1 MWRERG
7 RVSAIL
13 SAGSSRQPCC
23 DPPPNS
29 AAVYGGFRGL
39 NSPPGREQP
48 RAGPRGYDA
57 AVRRPT
63 SPLDPGL
70 PAHHKVVLPALSP
83 TMEMGTIVSWEKQ
96 VGDQLNEGDLLAEIE
111 TDKAT
116 MGFETP
122 EEGYLARIFIE
133 AGAKDIPIG
142 KLLCIIV
149 ENEDDIAKFK
159 DWSPPA
165 DAEPAEK
172 PLPKPVSEPMA
183 SESHRYPTRHSQNLS
198 LKLPLVRLECGKQSV
213 SSGTAAAPP
222 TPGARVVASPLA
234 KKLAADKGIDL
245 SMVSG
250 TGPGG
255 RIRSQDIE
263 AFTPAAAPVPAV
275 APAAPAAAPVGTF
288 VDIPL
293 TNVRKVIASRLL
305 QSKTTIPHYYLSVDI
320 NMDNVIGLRKELNA
334 ILQKDDI
341 KISVNDFIIKA
352 AALSCLKVPE
362 CNSSWMDSVIR
373 QYNKVDMSVAVS
385 TDSGLITPI
394 VFNAHTKGLAAINSD
409 VTSLAA
415 RAREG
420 KLQLQEFQGGTF
432 TVSNLGMFGIKNF
445 SAVINPPQACI
456 LAIGGAVKTV
466 VPDQDAENGLSVA
479 TMMSVTL
486 SCDHRVVDGAVGAQW
501 LQEFKLYLEKPETM
515 LL

>member
-1 MWRERG
+1 MLRSAAQLRG
-7 RVSAIL
+7 CLRRFPGVKLAL
-13 SAGSSRQPCC
+13 GTGKGSSRTVGVRCGC
-23 DPPPNS
+23 S
-29 AAVYGGFRGL
+29 AAHIAARSRVTL
-39 NSPPGREQP
+39 TSSKPQDGRM
-48 RAGPRGYDA
+48 
-57 AVRRPT
+57 VFLMSRRLY
-63 SPLDPGL
+63 SSDGL
-70 PAHHKVVLPALSP
+70 PTHHKVVLPALSP

-133 AGAKDIPIG
+133 GGVKDIPIG

-149 ENEDDIAKFK
+149 ENEEDIAKFK

-165 DAEPAEK
+165 DTEPAEK
-172 PLPKPVSEPMA
+172 PLPKPVSEP
-183 SESHRYPTRHSQNLS
+183 P
-198 LKLPLVRLECGKQSV
+198 PPPPP
-213 SSGTAAAPP
+213 AAAPP
-222 TPGARVVASPLA
+222 PPPPPPPMAAMPPPPTPAAPPPAPGARVFASPLA

-255 RIRSQDIE
+255 RIRSQDIA
-263 AFTPAAAPVPAV
+263 AFTPAAAPAPAV

-320 NMDNVIGLRKELNA
+320 NMDSVIALRKDLNVV
-334 ILQKDDI
+334 LEKDEV
-341 KISVNDFIIKA
+341 KLSVNDFIIKA

-409 VTSLAA
+409 VNSLAA

>member
-1 MWRERG
+1 MLR
-7 RVSAIL
+7 
-13 SAGSSRQPCC
+13 
-23 DPPPNS
+23 S
-29 AAVYGGFRGL
+29 AAQLRCCL
-39 NSPPGREQP
+39 RRIPGVKLAP
-48 RAGPRGYDA
+48 GTGTTSGRAA
-57 AVRRPT
+57 AVRCGCSAAHIVARSRATLANLKPQNGRMVLLMPRRLY
-63 SPLDPGL
+63 SSDGL

-159 DWSPPA
+159 DWTTTTPTCTGSSPTPSPP
-165 DAEPAEK
+165 P
-172 PLPKPVSEPMA
+172 PVAAMPPP
-183 SESHRYPTRHSQNLS
+183 PT
-198 LKLPLVRLECGKQSV
+198 P
-213 SSGTAAAPP
+213 AAAPP

-263 AFTPAAAPVPAV
+263 AFTPAAAPAPAV
-275 APAAPAAAPVGTF
+275 AAAAPAAAPVGTF

-320 NMDNVIGLRKELNA
+320 NMDNVIGLRKELNT

>member
-1 MWRERG
+1 MLRSAAQLRG
-7 RVSAIL
+7 CLRRFPGVKLAPGTGK
-13 SAGSSRQPCC
+13 GSSRTVGVRCGC
-23 DPPPNS
+23 S
-29 AAVYGGFRGL
+29 AAHVAARSRATL
-39 NSPPGREQP
+39 TSSKPQDGRMVFLMSK
-48 RAGPRGYDA
+48 RLYSSD
-57 AVRRPT
+57 
-63 SPLDPGL
+63 GL
-70 PAHHKVVLPALSP
+70 PTHHKVVLPALSP

-133 AGAKDIPIG
+133 GGVKDIPIG

-149 ENEDDIAKFK
+149 ENEEDIAKFK

-172 PLPKPVSEPMA
+172 PLPKPVSEPM
-183 SESHRYPTRHSQNLS
+183 
-198 LKLPLVRLECGKQSV
+198 
-213 SSGTAAAPP
+213 
-222 TPGARVVASPLA
+222 
-234 KKLAADKGIDL
+234 
-245 SMVSG
+245 VSG

-255 RIRSQDIE
+255 RIRSQDIA
-263 AFTPAAAPVPAV
+263 AFTPAAAPAPAV

-320 NMDNVIGLRKELNA
+320 NMDSVIALRKDLNVV
-334 ILQKDDI
+334 LQKDEV
-341 KISVNDFIIKA
+341 KLSVNDFIIKA

-409 VTSLAA
+409 VNSLAA